1 MEKADRA
8 SSTKAQEVFEDLLPN
23 PTVRAT
29 YLRFLADSILEADR
43 LNPTRWG
50 VTLARHFVRLNVGM
64 IEVTSIRRREG
75 IEVSYAIDLL
85 PPGAFSSEG
94 VAPGSGDWQ
103 VSVPGVDGA
112 FIEPDHFI
120 EALPLFQQAHFDA
133 IRRAAASRRHSTM
146 TKAHSPGV
154 ISFLNDH
161 LNADIPQPE
170 YFIPA
175 FPNELEEQYS
185 EGAPELLAEQEQ
197 QLTTAGVFNPDN
209 VLDARERIL
218 AAIVRRHGQ
227 PAFRRQ
233 LLQAYAGQC
242 AISGCNVEAA
252 LDAAHIVP
260 YKGPETNHSA
270 NGLLLRTDLHTLF
283 DLGLVAVN
291 TETMRVLI
299 APSLA
304 GTCYQQ
310 YRGKRLCLPSDPVSH
325 PSREALDQHRAA
337 SSIPKHTQ

>member
-1 MEKADRA
+1 
-8 SSTKAQEVFEDLLPN
+8 
-23 PTVRAT
+23 
-29 YLRFLADSILEADR
+29 

-50 VTLARHFVRLNVGM
+50 VTLTRDFVRLNVGM
-64 IEVTSIRRREG
+64 IEVTSIRKRGG

-85 PPGAFSSEG
+85 PPDAFSSEG
-94 VAPGSGDWQ
+94 VARGSDDWQ

-112 FIEPDHFI
+112 FIEPDHFL
-120 EALPLFQQAHFDA
+120 EVLPLFHQAHFDA

-161 LNADIPQPE
+161 LNVGIPQPE
-170 YFIPA
+170 YFIPP
-175 FPNELEEQYS
+175 FVGELEEPYS
-185 EGAPELLAEQEQ
+185 EGASKLLAEQEQ
-197 QLTTAGVFNPDN
+197 QLIAAGVFDPDN

-218 AAIVRRHGQ
+218 AAIVQHRGQ
-227 PAFRRQ
+227 PVFRRQ
-233 LLQAYAGQC
+233 LLRAYAGQC

-252 LDAAHIVP
+252 LDAAHIVS
-260 YKGPETNHSA
+260 YKGPETNHPA

-283 DLGLVAVN
+283 DLGLVAVD

-310 YRGKRLCLPSDPVSH
+310 YGDKRLCLPSDRVSH

-337 SSIPKHTQ
+337 SSIPKRSQ